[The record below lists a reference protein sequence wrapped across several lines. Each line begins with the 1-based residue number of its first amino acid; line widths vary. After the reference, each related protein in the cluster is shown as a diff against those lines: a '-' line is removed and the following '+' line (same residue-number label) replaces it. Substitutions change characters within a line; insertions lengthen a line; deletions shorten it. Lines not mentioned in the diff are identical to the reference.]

1 MEEIFEEIIKKHQ
14 ELENSLADPAVY
26 QNPDQLKSLSQKKK
40 ALDHQVSLIHRYQ
53 ELQKQLEQSK
63 ELLESGDP
71 ELQSLAQSEREELR
85 PQLEKTKE
93 TLEQLLIPA
102 DPNDLKPAI
111 VEVRAGVGG
120 EEASLFAEEIARMI
134 QRWAESQGFEVKPL
148 NISRSDTGGLK
159 EMIFEVQAPGAY
171 GKLKFEGGVHRVQRI
186 PSTESQGRI
195 HTSAVSVVVLPQT
208 EAEELVIHDADL
220 RIDVFRASGNGGQ
233 SVNTTDSAV
242 RITHLP
248 SGLVV
253 TCQDEK
259 SQLKNKNKAL
269 GVLRSRLFIQQQQE
283 QSQKLGEAR
292 LSLIK
297 SGDRSDKIRT
307 YNFPQD
313 RVTDHRIA
321 QNFSGVQNILSGN
334 LEKLFTALSMQDQK
348 SREEGV

>member
-71 ELQSLAQSEREELR
+71 ELQSLAQTEREALR
-85 PQLEKTKE
+85 PELEKTRE

-120 EEASLFAEEIARMI
+120 EEASLFAEEITRMI
-134 QRWAESQGFEVKPL
+134 QRWAESQDFEVKPL

-159 EMIFEVQAPGAY
+159 EMIFEVENPSAY

>member
-71 ELQSLAQSEREELR
+71 ELQSLAQTEREALR
-85 PQLEKTKE
+85 PELEKTRE

-120 EEASLFAEEIARMI
+120 EEASLFAEEITRMI
-134 QRWAESQGFEVKPL
+134 QRWAESQDFEVKPL

-159 EMIFEVQAPGAY
+159 EMIFEVENPSAY

-313 RVTDHRIA
+313 RVTDHRIG